1 VTFST
6 LLGMNS
12 PTSSERASSRTG
24 VSGRPK
30 NPARLGLAVLLIL
43 GGGLVFLGLY
53 RARGQQVPVLVVVRD
68 VPAGQPLTDKDV
80 AIAAVAAT
88 GVEVVPAKDLPLLNG
103 KVTRVALSK
112 GALLAPQQI
121 GAGSP
126 LPADEALVA
135 LAFPDVAVPR
145 ALHNEDKV
153 RLIVGDAMV
162 DAKVTDIK
170 AVTTTSGTMSITF
183 QLKQAD
189 AKSIATGKDVRL
201 LVLPSGAAA
210 EVIAAKPVPAEPS
223 ADVAVVAAAVPVA
236 EVTK

>member
-1 VTFST
+1 
-6 LLGMNS
+6 M
-12 PTSSERASSRTG
+12 
-24 VSGRPK
+24 
-30 NPARLGLAVLLIL
+30 
-43 GGGLVFLGLY
+43 FLGLY
-53 RARGQQVPVLVVVRD
+53 RARGQQVPVLVVARD
-68 VPAGQPLTDKDV
+68 VPAGQPLTEKDV
-80 AIAAVAAT
+80 TIAEVAAT
-88 GVEVVPAKDLPLLNG
+88 GVEVVPARDLPLLKG

-162 DAKVTDIK
+162 DATVTDIK
-170 AVTTTSGTMSITF
+170 AVTTISGTMSITF

-201 LVLPSGAAA
+201 LVLPSSNDAAA
-210 EVIAAKPVPAEPS
+210 DVTAAKPVPAAPS
-223 ADVAVVAAAVPVA
+223 GDISVVAAAAPVA
-236 EVTK
+236 QVTK

>member
-1 VTFST
+1 
-6 LLGMNS
+6 MNS
-12 PTSSERASSRTG
+12 PTSAERASRTG

-53 RARGQQVPVLVVVRD
+53 RARGQQVPVLVVARD

-80 AIAAVAAT
+80 AIAEVAAT

-126 LPADEALVA
+126 LPANEALVA
-135 LAFPDVAVPR
+135 LAFPEVAVPR
-145 ALHNEDKV
+145 ALRNEDSV
-153 RLIVGDAMV
+153 RLIVGEAMV
-162 DAKVTDIK
+162 EATVTDIK
-170 AVTTTSGTMSITF
+170 MVTMTSGTMSITF
-183 QLKQAD
+183 QLKQVD
-189 AKSIATGKDVRL
+189 AKSIMTGKDVRL
-201 LVLPSGAAA
+201 MVLPSGNDAAA
-210 EVIAAKPVPAEPS
+210 EVIAAKPMPAASS
-223 ADVAVVAAAVPVA
+223 ADVNVVAAAAPA
-236 EVTK
+236 AQVTK

>member
-1 VTFST
+1 
-6 LLGMNS
+6 MNS

-53 RARGQQVPVLVVVRD
+53 RARGQQVPVLVVARD

-80 AIAAVAAT
+80 AIAEVAAT
-88 GVEVVPAKDLPLLNG
+88 GVEVVPAKDLPHLFG

-112 GALLAPQQI
+112 GALLAPQQF

-126 LPADEALVA
+126 LPVDEALVA

-153 RLIVGDAMV
+153 RLIVGDATV

-201 LVLPSGAAA
+201 LVLPSGNNNAAA
-210 EVIAAKPVPAEPS
+210 EVIAANPEAPS
-223 ADVAVVAAAVPVA
+223 ADMNVVAAAAPVA
-236 EVTK
+236 QVTK

>member
-1 VTFST
+1 
-6 LLGMNS
+6 MNS
-12 PTSSERASSRTG
+12 PISSERASSRTG

-53 RARGQQVPVLVVVRD
+53 RARGQQVPVLVVARD

-80 AIAAVAAT
+80 TIAEVAAT
-88 GVEVVPAKDLPLLNG
+88 GVEVVPAKDLALLNG

-112 GALLAPQQI
+112 GALLAPQQF

-145 ALHNEDKV
+145 ALHNEDRV
-153 RLIVGDAMV
+153 RLIVGDATV

-189 AKSIATGKDVRL
+189 AKSIAIGKDVRL
-201 LVLPSGAAA
+201 LVLPSTDGAAT
-210 EVIAAKPVPAEPS
+210 EVITDTPLPSAPS
-223 ADVAVVAAAVPVA
+223 ADVNVIAAAAPVA
-236 EVTK
+236 RVTK

>member
-1 VTFST
+1 
-6 LLGMNS
+6 MNS
-12 PTSSERASSRTG
+12 PTISERASSRTG

-53 RARGQQVPVLVVVRD
+53 RARGQQVPVLVVARD
-68 VPAGQPLTDKDV
+68 VPAGQPLTEKDV
-80 AIAAVAAT
+80 TIAEVAAT
-88 GVEVVPAKDLPLLNG
+88 GVEVVPARDLPLLKG

-162 DAKVTDIK
+162 DATVTDIK
-170 AVTTTSGTMSITF
+170 AVTTISGTMSITF

-201 LVLPSGAAA
+201 LVLPSGNDAAA
-210 EVIAAKPVPAEPS
+210 DVTAAKPVPAAPS
-223 ADVAVVAAAVPVA
+223 GDISVVAAAAPVA
-236 EVTK
+236 QVTK

>member
-1 VTFST
+1 
-6 LLGMNS
+6 MNS

-53 RARGQQVPVLVVVRD
+53 RARGQQVPVLVVARD

-80 AIAAVAAT
+80 TIAEVAAT
-88 GVEVVPAKDLPLLNG
+88 GVEVVPAKDLALLNG

-121 GAGSP
+121 GADSP

-135 LAFPDVAVPR
+135 LAFLDVDVPR
-145 ALHNEDKV
+145 ALHNENKV
-153 RLIVGDAMV
+153 RLIVGEATV

-170 AVTTTSGTMSITF
+170 AVTATSGTMSITF

-189 AKSIATGKDVRL
+189 AKSIAVGKDVRL
-201 LVLPSGAAA
+201 LVLPSGNDAAA
-210 EVIAAKPVPAEPS
+210 KVVADNPELAASTGVKVIAA
-223 ADVAVVAAAVPVA
+223 AAPVA
-236 EVTK
+236 QVTK

>member
-1 VTFST
+1 
-6 LLGMNS
+6 MNS
-12 PTSSERASSRTG
+12 PISSERASSRTG

-53 RARGQQVPVLVVVRD
+53 RARGQQVPVLVVARD
-68 VPAGQPLTDKDV
+68 VPAGQPLTEKDV
-80 AIAAVAAT
+80 TIAEVAAT
-88 GVEVVPAKDLPLLNG
+88 GIEVVPAKDLTLLNG
-103 KVTRVALSK
+103 KITRVALSK

-145 ALHNEDKV
+145 ALHNEDNV
-153 RLIVGDAMV
+153 RLIVGDATV

-183 QLKQAD
+183 QLKQTD
-189 AKSIATGKDVRL
+189 AKSIVTGKDVRL
-201 LVLPSGAAA
+201 LVLPSGSDAAA
-210 EVIAAKPVPAEPS
+210 EVIAAKSVPAAS
-223 ADVAVVAAAVPVA
+223 SGDVNVVAAAVPVV
-236 EVTK
+236 EVAK

>member
-1 VTFST
+1 
-6 LLGMNS
+6 MNS

-30 NPARLGLAVLLIL
+30 NPARLGLAVLLVL

-53 RARGQQVPVLVVVRD
+53 RARGQQVPVLIVARD

-80 AIAAVAAT
+80 AIAEVAAT

-103 KVTRVALSK
+103 KVARVALSK

-162 DAKVTDIK
+162 DATVTDIK

-201 LVLPSGAAA
+201 LVLPSGADVAT
-210 EVIAAKPVPAEPS
+210 EVIAAVPSTAAPS
-223 ADVAVVAAAVPVA
+223 VDVNVVAPAVPVA
-236 EVTK
+236 LVTK

>member
-1 VTFST
+1 
-6 LLGMNS
+6 MNS
-12 PTSSERASSRTG
+12 QTSSERVSSRTG

-30 NPARLGLAVLLIL
+30 NPARLGMAVLLIL

-53 RARGQQVPVLVVVRD
+53 RARGQQVPVLVVARD

-80 AIAAVAAT
+80 TIAEVAAT
-88 GVEVVPAKDLPLLNG
+88 GVEVVPAKDLALLNG

-112 GALLAPQQI
+112 GALLAPQQF
-121 GAGSP
+121 GVGSP

-145 ALHNEDKV
+145 ALHNEDRV
-153 RLIVGDAMV
+153 QLIVGGATV
-162 DAKVTDIK
+162 EAKVADIK

-189 AKSIATGKDVRL
+189 AKSVATGKDVRL
-201 LVLPSGAAA
+201 LVLPSVNNAAA
-210 EVIAAKPVPAEPS
+210 EVIAAKAEAPS
-223 ADVAVVAAAVPVA
+223 ADMNVIAAAAPV
-236 EVTK
+236 VQVIK

>member
-1 VTFST
+1 
-6 LLGMNS
+6 M
-12 PTSSERASSRTG
+12 
-24 VSGRPK
+24 
-30 NPARLGLAVLLIL
+30 AVLLIL

-53 RARGQQVPVLVVVRD
+53 RARGQQVPVLVVARD

-80 AIAAVAAT
+80 TIAEVAAT
-88 GVEVVPAKDLPLLNG
+88 GVEVVPAKDLTLLNG

-112 GALLAPQQI
+112 GALLAPQQF

-153 RLIVGDAMV
+153 RLIVGDATV
-162 DAKVTDIK
+162 EAKVTDIK

-201 LVLPSGAAA
+201 LVLPSGNNPAA
-210 EVIAAKPVPAEPS
+210 EVTVANPEAPSANVNVIAA
-223 ADVAVVAAAVPVA
+223 AAPVA
-236 EVTK
+236 QVAK

>member
-1 VTFST
+1 
-6 LLGMNS
+6 MNS
-12 PTSSERASSRTG
+12 PTNSERASSRTG

-30 NPARLGLAVLLIL
+30 NPARLGMAVLLIL

-53 RARGQQVPVLVVVRD
+53 RARGQQVPVLVVARD

-80 AIAAVAAT
+80 TIAEVAAT
-88 GVEVVPAKDLPLLNG
+88 GVEVVPAKDLALLNG

-112 GALLAPQQI
+112 GALLAPQQF

-153 RLIVGDAMV
+153 RLIVGDTTV

-170 AVTTTSGTMSITF
+170 TVTTTSGTMSITF
-183 QLKQAD
+183 QLKQVD

-201 LVLPSGAAA
+201 LVLPSSDGVAT
-210 EVIAAKPVPAEPS
+210 EVIADKPLLAAPS
-223 ADVAVVAAAVPVA
+223 ADVNVIAAASPVA
-236 EVTK
+236 QVTK

>member
-1 VTFST
+1 
-6 LLGMNS
+6 MNS
-12 PTSSERASSRTG
+12 PISSDRVSSRTG

-30 NPARLGLAVLLIL
+30 NPARLGLAVLLIV

-53 RARGQQVPVLVVVRD
+53 RARGQQVPVLVVARD
-68 VPAGQPLTDKDV
+68 VPAGQPLTEKDV
-80 AIAAVAAT
+80 SIAEVAAT
-88 GVEVVPAKDLPLLNG
+88 GIEMVPAKDLVLVNG

-112 GALLAPQQI
+112 GALLSPQQI

-189 AKSIATGKDVRL
+189 AKSIVTGKDVRL
-201 LVLPSGAAA
+201 LVLPSGIDAAP
-210 EVIAAKPVPAEPS
+210 EVIAATPVPSASS
-223 ADVAVVAAAVPVA
+223 ADVNVVAAAAPVA
-236 EVTK
+236 QVTK

>member
-1 VTFST
+1 
-6 LLGMNS
+6 MNS

-53 RARGQQVPVLVVVRD
+53 RARGQQVPVLVVARD
-68 VPAGQPLTDKDV
+68 VPAGQSLTDKDV
-80 AIAAVAAT
+80 AIAEVAAT
-88 GVEVVPAKDLPLLNG
+88 GVEVVPAKDLPLLSG

-112 GALLAPQQI
+112 GALLSPQQI

-145 ALHNEDKV
+145 ALRNEDKV
-153 RLIVGDAMV
+153 RLIVGETMV

-170 AVTTTSGTMSITF
+170 AVTATSGTMSITF
-183 QLKQAD
+183 QLKQTD

-201 LVLPSGAAA
+201 LVLPSGTDAST
-210 EVIAAKPVPAEPS
+210 EVIAPKPEPAAAS
-223 ADVAVVAAAVPVA
+223 ADVNVIAAAAPVA
-236 EVTK
+236 QVTK